1 MTSLV
6 GIHNLSKAHGSQVLF
21 EDISFH
27 IMQGERIGLVGPN
40 GAGKSTLLKILAGV
54 EKEDQGSVTKRQG
67 LRVAYA
73 GQFPQFSEEPVLE
86 MLIREVSGVPRDEL
100 LIRAKVLLG
109 KALFE
114 DFNASAATLSGGW
127 KKRLDIVRALMTEP
141 DLLLLDE
148 PTNHL
153 DLEGILWLERFLQR
167 ERITYVVVSHDRYF
181 LRNVTNRIFE
191 LNRCFPEGIF
201 SAHGNLDEFLE
212 KKEAFLEG
220 QLQLERGLASQVRKE
235 LDWLRRSPKART
247 TKSQSRVQ
255 NAHKLMEELAEV
267 KSRNKKPKVDVDF
280 TASERETRKLIS
292 AKNITKSY
300 GDKVLFK
307 GVDILLSP
315 GTRLGILGRNG
326 TGKTTLLKILAG
338 QTAPDLGTIKRA
350 DNLKIV
356 YFDQLRE
363 RIPPEITL
371 KEALAPHRDT
381 VNYHG
386 QEIHVNGWAKKFLFS
401 PERLV
406 LPVGVLSGG
415 ERARILIAR
424 LMLEPA
430 DVLFLDEP
438 TNDLDIQTLEIME
451 ENLKEFEGA
460 VVMITHD
467 RCMMDRICSEVLG
480 LWEDGTH
487 SFLAGFSQ
495 WEAEER
501 KRAVK
506 TKPENAKPAAPAPLP
521 KKKKLSYQEQK
532 ELDGMEAK
540 ILQKEQEIEQ
550 LNQKTASI
558 KDSKESLELFNKMGA
573 LHHELEALF
582 KRWQELED
590 KLG

>member
-40 GAGKSTLLKILAGV
+40 GAGKSTLLKILAAI
-54 EKEDQGSVTKRQG
+54 EKEDQGTVTKRQG
-67 LRVAYA
+67 LRIAYA
-73 GQFPQFSEEPVLE
+73 GQFPIFEDEPVLE
-86 MLIREVSGVPRDEL
+86 MLLKEVKDAPRDEME
-100 LIRAKVLLG
+100 IRAKVLLG

-141 DLLLLDE
+141 DLLFLDE

-167 ERITYVVVSHDRYF
+167 ERLTYVVVSHDRYF
-181 LRNVTNRIFE
+181 LKNVTNRIFE

-201 SAHGNLDEFLE
+201 SAHGNLDDFIE

-220 QLQLERGLASQVRKE
+220 QIQMERGLASQVRRE
-235 LDWLRRSPKART
+235 LEWLRRSPKART

-267 KSRNKKPKVDVDF
+267 KNRNRKPRVDVDF

-292 AKNITKSY
+292 AKNLTKSY
-300 GDKVLFK
+300 GEKILFK

-338 QTAPDLGTIKRA
+338 QTEPDLGTLKKA
-350 DNLKIV
+350 ENLKIV

-381 VNYHG
+381 VTYHG
-386 QEIHVNGWAKKFLFS
+386 QEIHVNGWAKKFLFP

-406 LPVGVLSGG
+406 LPVGKLSGG

-430 DVLFLDEP
+430 DILFLDEP

-495 WEAEER
+495 WEAEEK

-506 TKPENAKPAAPAPLP
+506 DKPQAPKPAPSATP

-540 ILQKEQEIEQ
+540 ILHIEQEIER
-550 LNQKTASI
+550 LNQKATTQQ
-558 KDSKESLELFNKMGA
+558 DSKESLELFNKMGT

-590 KLG
+590 KVN